1 MSRRSAAT
9 LKTLADDPEVS
20 QYAFL
25 KQGGMRGVEARALIE
40 LRREWLATVE
50 AWAADEDTEVFTT
63 RRLADEVKRLRRQL
77 GIVRTVEERRTAT
90 RDRVRR
96 HRERHR
102 GATV

>member
-20 QYAFL
+20 PYAFL
-25 KQGGMRGVEARALIE
+25 RHGGMRGVEARALIE

-50 AWAADEDTEVFTT
+50 AWAVEEDHAWTK

-77 GIVRTVEERRTAT
+77 GIVRTIEERRAAT

>member
-1 MSRRSAAT
+1 MSRRSAAA
-9 LKTLADDPEVS
+9 LKTLADDPTVS
-20 QYAFL
+20 ATAFL
-25 KQGGMRGVEARALIE
+25 RHGGMHGVEARALLE
-40 LRREWLATVE
+40 LRREWLGTIE
-50 AWAADEDTEVFTT
+50 AWVADEGDDWTR

-77 GIVRTVEERRTAT
+77 GIVRTVEERRAAT